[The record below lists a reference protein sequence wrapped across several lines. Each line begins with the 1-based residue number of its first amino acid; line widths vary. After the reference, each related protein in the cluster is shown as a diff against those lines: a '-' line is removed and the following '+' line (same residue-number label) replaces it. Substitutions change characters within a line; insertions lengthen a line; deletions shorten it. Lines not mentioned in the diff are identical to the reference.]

1 MPFTPYHM
9 GPGILFK
16 ALLQGSF
23 SLLVFG
29 WSQIVMDMQ
38 PLLVLLSGEGHL
50 HGFSHTY
57 IGATLLAA
65 FSAVTGKYL
74 AQIGLNMLRT
84 PQQARVNIPWWVVVL
99 SATLGT
105 FSQVLLDSIMHAD
118 VQPFYP
124 LTLDNPFLS
133 FISVSALHQVC
144 LYSGYVG
151 AILYGYLYWRSRKK
165 AGALSSQDDNKT

>member
-1 MPFTPYHM
+1 MPFTPYYM
-9 GPGILFK
+9 GPGVFFK
-16 ALLQGSF
+16 ALLQSSF
-23 SLLVFG
+23 SLMVFG
-29 WSQIVMDMQ
+29 WSQIVMDIQ

-57 IGATLLAA
+57 VGAVLLAA

-74 AQIGLNMLRT
+74 AQAGLIVLQVSQSGN
-84 PQQARVNIPWWVVVL
+84 VNIPWWVVAL
-99 SATLGT
+99 SACLGT
-105 FSQVLLDSIMHAD
+105 FSHVLLDSIMHAD

-133 FISVSALHQVC
+133 FISVSALHQLC

-151 AILYGYLYWRSRKK
+151 AVLYGYLYWRSRKNSDHP
-165 AGALSSQDDNKT
+165 AP